1 VNAEFL
7 GSVVSSLHQ
16 GLGGS
21 TGAGGQGAIS
31 PGYPVNA
38 TQNEIKI
45 WDNTQK
51 AFLNE
56 EVRTHSFCVCL
67 RASPA
72 CCLQRRAYWFPSF
85 HNFDLT
91 RTRR

>member
-1 VNAEFL
+1 MNAEFL

-16 GLGGS
+16 GLGGNVA
-21 TGAGGQGAIS
+21 AGGQGAIS

-56 EVRTHSFCVCL
+56 EVRSPDTLSLCVA
-67 RASPA
+67 AS
-72 CCLQRRAYWFPSF
+72 C
-85 HNFDLT
+85 
-91 RTRR
+91 

>member
-21 TGAGGQGAIS
+21 TGTGGQGIIS

-56 EVRTHSFCVCL
+56 EVGVVITDRCFRASFCRSL
-67 RASPA
+67 
-72 CCLQRRAYWFPSF
+72 
-85 HNFDLT
+85 
-91 RTRR
+91 